1 MPNFYVGVP
10 DSKLKNW
17 LKDREYIMAAD
28 EGEAVGLAAGY
39 YLATHETPT
48 VFLSADGF
56 MNALNP
62 LTSLIIP
69 YEIPIHFIVGTG
81 RSEPQHKVAS
91 DTLEALTK
99 LYEQRTI
106 TYEFVR

>member
-1 MPNFYVGVP
+1 MLNFYVGVP
-10 DSKLKNW
+10 DSKLKGW
-17 LKDREYIMAAD
+17 LEDKEYIMATD
-28 EGEAVGLAAGY
+28 EGEAVGIAAGY
-39 YLATHETPT
+39 YLATHEIPT

-69 YEIPIHFIVGTG
+69 YEIPVHFIISTG

-91 DTLEALTK
+91 DTLEDLIK